1 MKLSQTK
8 LRFEVDVQVV
18 DVNFGLWLVAICK
31 NLLELDLFE
40 PFVILG
46 IIVPWIEG

>member
-8 LRFEVDVQVV
+8 LRFVIDAQVIG
-18 DVNFGLWLVAICK
+18 VNFKLWLVAICK
-31 NLLELDLFE
+31 NLLDLDLFE

-46 IIVPWIEG
+46 IISPWKQG